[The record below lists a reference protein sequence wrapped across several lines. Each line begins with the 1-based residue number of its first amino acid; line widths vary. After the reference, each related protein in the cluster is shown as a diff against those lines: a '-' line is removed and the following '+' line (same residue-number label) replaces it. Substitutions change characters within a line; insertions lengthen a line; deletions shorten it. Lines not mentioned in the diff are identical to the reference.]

1 MVTLFAVLVGVAVG
15 VGLGWLALNGVLAL
29 AFRRARTMIRRMNER
44 RQAARE
50 ASAERRRAE
59 ERRAH

>member
-1 MVTLFAVLVGVAVG
+1 MVTLFAVVLGVAVG
-15 VGLGWLALNGVLAL
+15 VGLGWLALSGVLAL
-29 AFRRARTMIRRMNER
+29 AFRRARTMIRRLSER

-50 ASAERRRAE
+50 ASAERRAA

>member
-1 MVTLFAVLVGVAVG
+1 MATLTAVVLGVVLG

-29 AFRRARTMIRRMNER
+29 AFRRARTILRRMAER
-44 RQAARE
+44 RQLGRPE
-50 ASAERRRAE
+50 GAERRNR